1 MRLDP
6 NQRRAV
12 EASGSVAVVAGAG
25 TGKTH
30 MLAQRYLHHLCEGGL
45 RPLEVVAVTFTRR
58 AADELRA
65 RIRRVVKEALAEGAA
80 GLHPDALLEVEAAP
94 IGTIHALAQRVCQ
107 AFPHEAGLPPDA
119 AVLDELDG
127 RLWTAEAL
135 DAALER
141 LDAEA
146 VTALPFSLLKSA
158 LRTLLADPF
167 RAEAALAK
175 DAGGLRRE
183 LEAAR
188 QTALQQARGPAWDD
202 AVKLLRNAAGPAEHP
217 AEVARRAALAAVAAL
232 PSIATGEATPEE
244 SDAARTGA
252 AEPAAVE
259 PGAAGPDASAEAQAW
274 EVLAGLRPTAGRAA
288 TWRSLGHADLAAV
301 KAALRVLRDAARSV
315 WQAGSGPAAWRWSGL
330 DERMVVRTAAVRAA
344 FASVRVALA
353 ERKRRAALVDFGDL
367 ELHAV
372 RALQH
377 DAVQRAL
384 RQRWQAILVDE
395 FQDTSPAQARLLELL
410 RGDAPVTMVGDEKQ
424 SIYGFRGADVRVF
437 REERRRLADEAAA
450 GDVELGTSYRSHEA
464 LVRFVNRVFDSVLG
478 DAAAPLRAARASS
491 TVPGPHVRWFEL
503 DARGAP
509 GDAAAL
515 AEAER
520 IAQALHALLAAD
532 PPLQVDD
539 GDGGVRPLR
548 AGDVAVLARS
558 RASLEAL
565 EALAPARGVP
575 VLNAGGGD
583 VLTTPEGL
591 DAQALL
597 AAVVDPRDAP
607 AVLATLR
614 GPYVAA
620 SDPAIHALA
629 QAGERAQARWWMRL
643 DASADPQLQAGARL
657 LHELRALQAR
667 GASALDL
674 LRDADARTGYTAI
687 LANLPNAA
695 RRLADHQGM
704 LDLVTQLEAG
714 GADAFALSRRLRRL
728 RAAEVAVPRP
738 PLRSRDAVA
747 LMTIHAAKGL
757 EWPVVVL
764 ADMARRGRSQP
775 DDVAVDPDLGVT
787 LRWRDGAGG
796 WAEPALYRLAG
807 ARARARE
814 AAEDVRLS
822 YVALT
827 RARDL
832 LLLSARAPSG
842 GLLTLLRPGLEAAG
856 LAPEVQ
862 TVSAGGVPPLPPLP
876 PVPVVADDGDR
887 FWAVRLDAGA
897 CPASAAEATATL
909 SAAPP
914 LPPADPF
921 AASPLFAAAV
931 APASAHDWHRPL
943 QALASLDEDGTWQR
957 AAAQLAGAALPPP
970 QVADLLVA
978 MTGPGGTRLEVV
990 ARWPGTAGRPGVA
1003 LAAPEE
1009 LPSGEVSTA
1018 AWTWLPLD
1026 PLAPDATLPRLRA
1039 ALAVARGSAADAAN
1053 GPADPS
1059 RRGTG
1064 GDAPDG

>member
-1 MRLDP
+1 MTLDP
-6 NQRRAV
+6 KQLRAV
-12 EASGSVAVVAGAG
+12 QAPGSVAVVAGAG

-30 MLAQRYLHHLCEGGL
+30 MLARRYLHHLQAAGL

-65 RIRRVVKEALAEGAA
+65 RIRGVIKEAFANGDA

-94 IGTIHALAQRVCQ
+94 IGTIHALAQRVCH

-119 AVLDELDG
+119 TVLDELDG

-158 LRTLLADPF
+158 LRTLLEDPF
-167 RAEAALAK
+167 RAEAALTK
-175 DAGGLRRE
+175 DGGALRRE

-188 QTALQQARGPAWDD
+188 QTALDQARGAAWDD
-202 AVKLLRNAAGPAEHP
+202 AVSLLRNAAGPAEHP
-217 AEVARRAALAAVAAL
+217 AEGARRAALAAVAAL
-232 PSIATGEATPEE
+232 PPASV
-244 SDAARTGA
+244 AAA
-252 AEPAAVE
+252 APAQ
-259 PGAAGPDASAEAQAW
+259 PGAAVAAAEAHDASAEAQTW
-274 EVLAGLRPTAGRAA
+274 EVLAALRPSAGRAA
-288 TWRSLGHADLAAV
+288 EWRSLGQADLAAL
-301 KAALRVLRDAARSV
+301 KAALRVLRDGARSL
-315 WQAGSGPAAWRWSGL
+315 WQSGSGPAAWRWSAL
-330 DERMVVRTAAVRAA
+330 DERMVARTAAVRAA
-344 FASVRVALA
+344 FASVRADLA
-353 ERKRRAALVDFGDL
+353 QRKRRAALVDFGDL

-384 RQRWQAILVDE
+384 RQRWRAILVDE

-424 SIYGFRGADVRVF
+424 SIYGFRGADVSVF
-437 REERRRLADEAAA
+437 RGERRRLADQADA
-450 GDVELGTSYRSHEA
+450 GTVELGTSYRSHEA
-464 LVRFVNRVFDSVLG
+464 LVSVVNRVFDSVLG
-478 DAAAPLRAARASS
+478 DAAAPLRAVRARSPL
-491 TVPGPHVRWFEL
+491 PGPHVRWLEL
-503 DARGAP
+503 DARGASNEE
-509 GDAAAL
+509 AAL

-520 IAQALHALLAAD
+520 IADALRALLKAE

-558 RASLEAL
+558 RASLAAL
-565 EALAPARGVP
+565 EAVAPAHGVP

-583 VLTTPEGL
+583 VLSTSEGL

-597 AAVVDPRDAP
+597 AAVVDPRDTP
-607 AVLATLR
+607 AVLATVR
-614 GPYVAA
+614 GPFVAA

-629 QAGERAQARWWMRL
+629 HAAERPQSGWWSRL
-643 DASADPQLQAGARL
+643 DAATDPRLQAGARL
-657 LHELRALQAR
+657 LYDLRALQAR

-674 LRDADARTGYTAI
+674 LREADARTGYSAI

-704 LDLVTQLEAG
+704 LDLVAQLEAG

-764 ADMARRGRSQP
+764 ADMARRSRSQP
-775 DDVAVDPDLGVT
+775 GDVAVDPDLGVT

-814 AAEDVRLS
+814 AAEDARLS

-832 LLLSARAPSG
+832 LLLSGRAGSG

-862 TVSAGGVPPLPPLP
+862 TVSAGGAPPLPPLP
-876 PVPVVADDGDR
+876 PVPLVADDTER

-897 CPASAAEATATL
+897 AEATSTAA
-909 SAAPP
+909 AAPP
-914 LPPADPF
+914 LPPLDPF
-921 AASPLFAAAV
+921 AAAPLFAAS
-931 APASAHDWHRPL
+931 PEPPLERDWRRPL
-943 QALASLDEDGTWQR
+943 QALATLDEDGTWQP
-957 AAAQLAGAALPPP
+957 AAALLARAALPPP
-970 QVADLLVA
+970 QVADLLVSV
-978 MTGPGGTRLEVV
+978 TGPDGRRLEAL
-990 ARWPGTAGRPGVA
+990 ARWPGTAGRPGVV
-1003 LAAPEE
+1003 LVAPEE
-1009 LPSGEVSTA
+1009 LPAGEALSA
-1018 AWTWLPLD
+1018 GWTWLPLD
-1026 PLAPDATLPRLRA
+1026 PLAPAATLPRLRE
-1039 ALAVARGSAADAAN
+1039 ALAAARGSAGDTAHAQAAL
-1053 GPADPS
+1053 P
-1059 RRGTG
+1059 RLGTG
-1064 GDAPDG
+1064 SDAPDG

>member
-1 MRLDP
+1 MTLDP

-12 EASGSVAVVAGAG
+12 HASGSVAVVAGAG

-30 MLAQRYLHHLCEGGL
+30 MLARRYLHHLAEGGL

-65 RIRRVVKEALAEGAA
+65 RIRGVVKEALAANA
-80 GLHPDALLEVEAAP
+80 TGLHPDALLEVEAAP

-107 AFPHEAGLPPDA
+107 AFPQEAGLPPDA
-119 AVLDELDG
+119 TVLDELDG

-175 DAGGLRRE
+175 DAGALRRE

-188 QTALQQARGPAWDD
+188 RTALQQALGASWED
-202 AVKLLRNAAGPAEHP
+202 AVNLLRNAAGPAEHP
-217 AEVARRAALAAVAAL
+217 AEGARRAALAAVAAL
-232 PSIATGEATPEE
+232 TPIV
-244 SDAARTGA
+244 A
-252 AEPAAVE
+252 AEPAPEE
-259 PGAAGPDASAEAQAW
+259 PDAAAAGADPLGAEWGAAAPGASAEAQAW

-288 TWRSLGHADLAAV
+288 AWRSLGQADLAAV

-315 WQAGSGPAAWRWSGL
+315 WQAGSGPAAWHWSAL
-330 DERMVVRTAAVRAA
+330 DARMVARTGAVRAA
-344 FASVRVALA
+344 FASVRATLA
-353 ERKRRAALVDFGDL
+353 ERKRRAALVDFADL

-372 RALQH
+372 RALQN
-377 DAVQRAL
+377 DAVQQALRRRWRAL
-384 RQRWQAILVDE
+384 LVDE

-424 SIYGFRGADVRVF
+424 SIYGFRGADVSVF
-437 REERRRLADEAAA
+437 RGERRRLADEAAA

-464 LVRFVNRVFDSVLG
+464 LVRFVNRVFDTVLG
-478 DAAAPLRAARASS
+478 AAAAPLHAARASS
-491 TVPGPHVRWFEL
+491 PVPGPHVRWLEL
-503 DARGAP
+503 DARGAG

-520 IAQALHALLAAD
+520 IAQALGALLEAD
-532 PPLQVDD
+532 PPLQVDG

-558 RASLEAL
+558 RASLAAL

-614 GPYVAA
+614 GPFVAA
-620 SDPAIHALA
+620 SDPAIHALV
-629 QAGERAQARWWMRL
+629 QAGERAQARWWTRL
-643 DASADPQLQAGARL
+643 DASPEPQLQAGARL
-657 LHELRALQAR
+657 LHDLRALQAR

-674 LRDADARTGYTAI
+674 LREADARTGYTAI
-687 LANLPNAA
+687 LANLPNAG

-704 LDLVTQLEAG
+704 LELVSQLEAG

-764 ADMARRGRSQP
+764 ADMARRSRSQP

-796 WAEPALYRLAG
+796 WAEPALYRLAA
-807 ARARARE
+807 ARARERE
-814 AAEDVRLS
+814 AAEDLRLS

-832 LLLSARAPSG
+832 LLLSARAASG

-856 LAPEVQ
+856 LTPEVR
-862 TVSAGGVPPLPPLP
+862 TVSAGGVPPMPPLP
-876 PVPVVADDGDR
+876 PVPVVADDADR

-897 CPASAAEATATL
+897 SVVGAAAEVATPA
-909 SAAPP
+909 AAPP

-921 AASPLFAAAV
+921 AAAPLFAAAV
-931 APASAHDWHRPL
+931 EPASERDWQRPL
-943 QALASLDEDGTWQR
+943 QAFASLDEDGTWQR
-957 AAAQLAGAALPPP
+957 AAALLAGAALPPP
-970 QVADLLVA
+970 HVTDLLVP

-990 ARWPGTAGRPGVA
+990 VRWPGTAGRPGVA

-1009 LPSGEVSTA
+1009 LPEGEVMTT

-1026 PLAPDATLPRLRA
+1026 PLAPAATLPRLRE
-1039 ALAVARGSAADAAN
+1039 ALALAGGSASAAAR
-1053 GPADPS
+1053 GPADAS
-1059 RRGTG
+1059 RLGTG
-1064 GDAPDG
+1064 GDAPDR